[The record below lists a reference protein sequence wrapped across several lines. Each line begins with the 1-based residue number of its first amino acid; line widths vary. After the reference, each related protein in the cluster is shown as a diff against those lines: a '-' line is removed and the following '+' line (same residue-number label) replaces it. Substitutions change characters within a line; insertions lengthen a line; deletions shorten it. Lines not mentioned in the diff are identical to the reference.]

1 MSNSGPVETR
11 ALFSSPP
18 FHFQSVFVLFFFTC
32 CSLQSPIYSIRPFP
46 VRRIYLFRCWKGR
59 SAPDGFRINPL
70 INTSVLYQL
79 CWIYAPISICR
90 KRVDSLNS
98 RVRPGRGL
106 TTSRDLYTCILR
118 LPYSTRASSRHRIQ
132 PFNTHRVSEL
142 CVVASERAVHS
153 ATAVAQSG
161 RQLHVIFVFF
171 FFFSPFPF
179 FLHWRFLAFW
189 FRFLLISSSSF
200 FRRGDSATCRSFLLV
215 IFFYRIASWHA
226 WIDARYAI
234 HVFRSVFFL
243 FWSEMYKFRLFWLTR
258 NSMIHN

>member
-1 MSNSGPVETR
+1 MRQFPSAGSELTVWTHGSGQDEGWPPVEIST
-11 ALFSSPP
+11 LVSS
-18 FHFQSVFVLFFFTC
+18 VC
-32 CSLQSPIYSIRPFP
+32 CTL
-46 VRRIYLFRCWKGR
+46 
-59 SAPDGFRINPL
+59 
-70 INTSVLYQL
+70 
-79 CWIYAPISICR
+79 
-90 KRVDSLNS
+90 
-98 RVRPGRGL
+98 
-106 TTSRDLYTCILR
+106 
-118 LPYSTRASSRHRIQ
+118 STRASSRHRIQ